1 MTDHA
6 SHFPSGAGITEQP
19 GPLASPNSLV
29 LSLKPRRIW
38 ISLRRCNIFG
48 GRCRFPHG
56 TFSSCPHHPLLRP
69 MDLDIRTV
77 LRWLIVGVIALLG
90 LSLLGLLIDVIRPLL
105 QLVLKAGAIV
115 LVVLLII
122 RALEGARS

>member
-1 MTDHA
+1 
-6 SHFPSGAGITEQP
+6 
-19 GPLASPNSLV
+19 
-29 LSLKPRRIW
+29 
-38 ISLRRCNIFG
+38 
-48 GRCRFPHG
+48 
-56 TFSSCPHHPLLRP
+56 